1 MHLTPQNTSSKK
13 VEIYQHISLC
23 FSVDV
28 LGCAAAGICA
38 CVCHWLNFGFCCAL
52 YPSKGIMQNI
62 ILQVTTVKLP
72 LSAIFRLQ
80 HSMLMETLF
89 TRFECFLP
97 VYSYYNNNWLL
108 YSRQLFW
115 FNFVF
120 YSVNLGPRSVVWSTT
135 TDSQSTF
142 IMALGLYIAK

>member
-1 MHLTPQNTSSKK
+1 MHLSPQNTSSKK

-23 FSVDV
+23 SSVDV

-38 CVCHWLNFGFCCAL
+38 CVHHWLNFGFCCAL

-89 TRFECFLP
+89 TRFECFCQCTVIIIITDFFVQDNYFGLTLSSTLSILVP
-97 VYSYYNNNWLL
+97 DLSFDL
-108 YSRQLFW
+108 QLQTH
-115 FNFVF
+115 
-120 YSVNLGPRSVVWSTT
+120 NLHSSWHW
-135 TDSQSTF
+135 DF
-142 IMALGLYIAK
+142 I

>member
-89 TRFECFLP
+89 TRFECFCQCTVIIIITDFFIQDNYFGLTLSSTLSILVP
-97 VYSYYNNNWLL
+97 DLSFDL
-108 YSRQLFW
+108 QLQTH
-115 FNFVF
+115 
-120 YSVNLGPRSVVWSTT
+120 NLHSSWHW
-135 TDSQSTF
+135 DF
-142 IMALGLYIAK
+142 I